1 MPYLTLRDGTTE
13 FIANQNEFNARQA
26 AEWGQQAKPTA
37 TTETG
42 TKPAATSKPAAKPTA
57 KPQQRGFDLG
67 KFLQRPLLLDA
78 AKAVGNIKVPA
89 TLKDAGRLILNQLS
103 GLNPSAQLAGVEP
116 KELPAV
122 KQAREQRIAQAEKTA
137 PTLAQEAKRLVPRAA
152 QQAINTAVAI
162 PQQMAAEGLTGT
174 GALETLGLL
183 PKDEKRQRDAAVVK
197 RALAKTGRT
206 PEGEQYGWRQD
217 WIGGQYLSN
226 DSPWVK
232 ENIQPKSEL
241 TEFAA
246 SLGGALGLSKVTK
259 LFTKAP
265 TTPTATRQV
274 QQLEQVISKEGFKKG
289 LKAEA
294 AYFINTIAPET
305 IKDSLLFPVNIPT
318 PNGKQQAAYDKFKAE
333 ANPELRLTLQEAFL
347 ADTDDE
353 FNYYQERA
361 LNAGLGV
368 GAMYGFRG
376 LMGLARRALQL
387 SNAGVPASKAFDLA
401 ADEVSDSAYA
411 DFKASAYAD
420 INNEIQTKLGS
431 VTTNFNTA
439 VGRNA
444 PLIAEKARVASTNF
458 VDRYPAALTNRDKIL
473 GELAQFGDVTAQRA
487 ELDAQVAEAQKAI
500 GVQTPEQLITKLQM
514 LEQRLASY
522 AEAQAADPDWIN
534 KTTGTGKRA
543 SKNSS
548 KVRQVKEAIDAI
560 KKFEEVSMQRQTF
573 NEIDR
578 QQLLKTTELTKAD
591 TEIIAS
597 KNDFQKVVSDLQAT
611 LDEHNVLLADR
622 ANAVEADVA
631 QKMREGA
638 AYEDILPD
646 SFENDPAFQVHGELF
661 RLVREAQEAINF
673 DQLSPE
679 YIDNWLQRIED
690 VHDRAIADGVSAM
703 PMAPDT
709 TGLEDLLGDVAA
721 AVPEAPQGGLQP
733 RKPYPMENRVPL
745 TEDDMGNPILD
756 QDEINRRNAEL
767 IQNVEPDSPTSLDPE
782 EFLNNIKRDVGT
794 NQKPKTEAEFNQI
807 ADEIIEFDRK
817 YQAALQDDLAN
828 GTNKAEK
835 LLRIFRA
842 ANATTYTA
850 DLTDQQLLKVVSDR
864 VANSGLNMQTIAI
877 KAVMQLQDLVNDPTG
892 FKELQYLI
900 EQGKIN
906 KKNLRNLPHVAA
918 QLALLDKNTKN
929 AMGAVRTVQKLQ
941 QGVDV
946 DGLTLEEGMALALD
960 QMKRM
965 FAAVKAVDPLA
976 QYFGTGLGQF
986 ASDRRLRIGKNLDLM
1001 ADEWNQKL
1009 MGIGDI
1015 DEVIESVSKAAE
1027 MAEEEFDEV
1036 IGNVLSKLNKGE
1048 ELTDEEIGGALNLI
1062 GKLRETNGNLSM
1074 IKELEL
1080 TTGAV
1085 NRRIITNGLY
1095 NVLGGPSSI
1104 IASGVTAGSERLG
1117 ANVIGGLLQTAAMK
1131 FLDNPEKAAAAWKQ
1145 YRESTKW
1152 LKNIGYGI
1160 GATIPQIYN
1169 KLIFPT
1175 PNRNY
1180 NPSRGSL
1187 LRQDAILD
1195 DLNANSFNIETP
1207 WTKWEL
1213 SREDLGEVYDTL
1225 NKGRVLFKVFHDSFI
1240 PGEAW
1245 EKAGKLANVLGYSTS
1260 IPRAM
1265 GIGAKSFYPEGGKE
1279 NMTFVLKLLG
1289 FADEVTSSVLGNAWH
1304 RTQIEFQIED
1314 EILRGVLDPTNA
1326 PAEFKKRLKD
1336 KTKEMF
1342 NPVTV
1347 GSSDTVIGHTIR
1359 DKQFEAFRSLIT
1371 QTEELTGTLGN
1382 FEDAIQSLQN
1392 NKNPVIAAFASYMM
1406 PATGQTLNFLKQAS
1420 TVATGVE
1427 IGIGAADALRSTA
1440 SLVGKN
1446 LPETVAA
1453 YLRQKH
1459 PQTLQNI
1466 IDFESKYTSDDPIVR
1481 QRAQQALALA
1491 LGYNFLAFQ
1500 MVWNSDFEITS
1511 SMGQGQT
1518 YKFALK
1524 DVPFTLKANIPFIGE
1539 QAIDYRYLFPMF
1551 GATLAAQSTM
1561 RDLTQFEP
1569 SSTINQFF
1577 GMVLAIQ
1584 SNMILDTPALA
1595 GTDRFNEAL
1604 SKAGDG
1610 DTAPLFKLAADFA
1623 TKYGNPYQQLTK
1635 QIVRG
1640 LRPGKPADIVSRYQK
1655 QFAFNKKKDGK
1666 AQAVSLDKSIMAGI
1680 TEAGD
1685 TLLGLFGPSL
1695 ENNGLVLA
1703 QEAVEAWLTNN
1714 PEKLAASRQAL
1725 WYGKPGEILSYAKLP
1740 QLAYPIQAV
1749 TERFMPFYANTDDRV
1764 YQAMRDN
1771 LVAPPGTDL
1780 FLKSN
1785 GVKLS
1790 KTAVNNFNHFLN
1802 SEALI
1807 LDPFDPNKTHVGMYS
1822 FVNSIINSADYK
1834 NAVKATSPFR
1844 GKNANWERGTPTD
1857 AAGNMLRS
1865 YVANEINFQKNRWVE
1880 GKNLIPDSK
1889 TGKLRPQQYKAEPQ
1903 LVEMLRLK

>member
-13 FIANQNEFNARQA
+13 FIANQNEFNTRQA

-37 TTETG
+37 PTEAKA
-42 TKPAATSKPAAKPTA
+42 KPAATAKPAP

-67 KFLQRPLLLDA
+67 RFIQG
-78 AKAVGNIKVPA
+78 VGNIKVPA
-89 TLKDAGRLILNQLS
+89 TFKDAGRLILNQLS

-122 KQAREQRIAQAEKTA
+122 KQAREKRIAQAEKTA
-137 PTLAQEAKRLVPRAA
+137 PTLAQEAKRLVPRAV
-152 QQAINTAVAI
+152 QQAINTPIAI
-162 PQQMAAEGLTGT
+162 AQQTAAEGLTGT

-197 RALAKTGRT
+197 KALAKTGRT

-241 TEFAA
+241 TEFSA
-246 SLGGALGLSKVTK
+246 SLGSALGLSKVTK

-401 ADEVSDSAYA
+401 ADEVGDAAYA

-420 INNEIQTKLGS
+420 INTEIQSKLGL
-431 VTTNFNTA
+431 TTTSFNTA
-439 VGRNA
+439 VGRNT
-444 PLIAEKARVASTNF
+444 PLIAEKARAASTNF
-458 VDRYPAALTNRDKIL
+458 VDRYPTALTNRDKIL
-473 GELAQFGDVTAQRA
+473 GELAQFGDITAQRA

-500 GVQTPEQLITKLQM
+500 GVQTPEQLVAKLQN
-514 LEQRLASY
+514 LEQRLAAY
-522 AEAQAADPDWIN
+522 DAAQAADPDWIN
-534 KTTGTGKRA
+534 KSTGTGKRA

-560 KKFEEVSMQRQTF
+560 KKFEEVSMQRQAF
-573 NEIDR
+573 NGIDQ

-611 LDEHNVLLADR
+611 LDEHQRILDVRGDV
-622 ANAVEADVA
+622 VEADIA

-646 SFENDPAFQVHGELF
+646 SFENDPAFQVHGELS
-661 RLVREAQEAINF
+661 RLIREAQDAINF

-690 VHDRAIADGVSAM
+690 IHDRAITDGVSAM

-756 QDEINRRNAEL
+756 QDEINRRNADL
-767 IQNVEPDSPTSLDPE
+767 IQNVEPDSPTSVDPE
-782 EFLNNIKRDVGT
+782 EFINSIKRDIGT

-864 VANSGLNMQTIAI
+864 VANSGLNMQTIAL
-877 KAVMQLQDLVNDPTG
+877 KAVMQLQDFVNDPTG
-892 FKELQYLI
+892 LKEFQYLI

-906 KKNLRNLPHVAA
+906 KKALKNLSHVST

-941 QGVDV
+941 QGVEV

-960 QMKRM
+960 QMKKM

-976 QYFGTGLGQF
+976 QYFGTGLGLF
-986 ASDRRLRIGKNLDLM
+986 ASDRRLRIDKNLDLM
-1001 ADEWNQKL
+1001 ADAWNQKL

-1015 DEVIESVSKAAE
+1015 DEVIESASKAAE

-1080 TTGAV
+1080 TTSAV
-1085 NRRIITNGLY
+1085 NRKIITNGLY
-1095 NVLGGPSSI
+1095 NALAGPSSI
-1104 IASGVTAGSERLG
+1104 VASGITGGAERLSFS
-1117 ANVIGGLLQTAAMK
+1117 ATAGLLQAAAMR
-1131 FLDNPEKAAAAWKQ
+1131 FLGNSEKAAVGLKQ

-1152 LKNIGYGI
+1152 LRNISYGI
-1160 GATIPQIYN
+1160 GATIPNLYN
-1169 KLIFPT
+1169 LLIFPT

-1195 DLNANSFNIETP
+1195 DLNVDSFNVETP

-1213 SREDLGEVYDTL
+1213 SREDLGEVYDVL

-1265 GIGAKSFYPEGGKE
+1265 GIGAKSFYPEGEKE

-1314 EILRGVLDPTNA
+1314 EILRGVLDPANA
-1326 PAEFKKRLKD
+1326 SAELKKRLKD
-1336 KTKEMF
+1336 KTTKMF

-1347 GSSDTVIGHTIR
+1347 GSSDTVVGHTIR

-1371 QTEELTGTLGN
+1371 QTEELTGT
-1382 FEDAIQSLQN
+1382 FKAVEDVIQGFQN

-1406 PATGQTLNFLKQAS
+1406 PATGQTLNFLKQAR

-1427 IGIGAADALRSTA
+1427 IGIGIADAARSTA

-1453 YLRQKH
+1453 YLRQKN
-1459 PQTLQNI
+1459 PKALQSI
-1466 IDFESKYTSDDPIVR
+1466 IDFESKYTSDDPIIR
-1481 QRAQQALALA
+1481 QRAQQALGMALA
-1491 LGYNFLAFQ
+1491 YHFIAFQ
-1500 MVWNSDFEITS
+1500 MVWNSDFEITA

-1524 DVPFTLKANIPFIGE
+1524 DVPFTLKIGDLS
-1539 QAIDYRYLFPMF
+1539 IDYRYLFPMF
-1551 GATLAAQSTM
+1551 GATLAAQATM
-1561 RDLTQFEP
+1561 RDLRQFEP
-1569 SSTINQFF
+1569 DSTINQFF
-1577 GMVLAIQ
+1577 GMFLAIG

-1595 GTDRFNEAL
+1595 GTDRLNEAL
-1604 SKAGDG
+1604 QKAGDG
-1610 DTAPLFKLAADFA
+1610 DTNPLFKLAADFA

-1640 LRPGKPADIVSRYQK
+1640 LRPGKPADTVSRFQK
-1655 QFAFNKKKDGK
+1655 QSAFNKKKNGK
-1666 AQAVSLDKSIMAGI
+1666 AQAVSLDQTIKAGL
-1680 TEAGD
+1680 TGVGD
-1685 TLLGLFGPSL
+1685 TMVGLFGPSF
-1695 ENNGLVLA
+1695 ENNGLTLA
-1703 QEAVEAWLTNN
+1703 IEAIDFFITQN

-1749 TERFMPFYANTDDRV
+1749 TERFMPFYANTDDPV
-1764 YQAMRDN
+1764 YQAMRDH

-1780 FLKSN
+1780 FLRTS

-1807 LDPFDPNKTHVGMYS
+1807 LDPFDKTKTHVGMYS
-1822 FVNSIINSADYK
+1822 FIKSIINSPNYK
-1834 NAVKATSPFR
+1834 NALKATNPFK
-1844 GKNANWERGTPTD
+1844 GKNANWVQGMPED
-1857 AAGNMLRS
+1857 AAGNTLRS
-1865 YVANEINFQKNRWVE
+1865 YVKNEIDFQKNRWVE
-1880 GKNLIPDSK
+1880 GKNQIPDPK
-1889 TGKLRPQQYKAEPQ
+1889 TGKLRPQFYKAEQQ
-1903 LVEMLRLK
+1903 LVDMLRLK